1 MFAHFSIHRPCVKN
15 ENHKIESS
23 EYYIIKLR
31 LSQNNTTSKKGQRSQ
46 MSVSSK
52 PISKIIQ
59 YAKEDLNKIKLAS
72 LYSILNKIFDLA
84 PPILI
89 GQAVE
94 IVVNPQNNFFQRLG
108 YKSLLSQIIVL
119 SIVTVIVWI
128 LESFFEFLYQV
139 KWRNLAQ
146 KIQAQLR
153 TDTYEHLQFLENKY
167 FENQKTGNLISIVN
181 DDVNQLERF
190 LDVGANDILQVSTT
204 VIVIGSLY
212 FYLSPEVAWL
222 SFLPIPIIILVGFYF
237 QKKIEPLYMGVREKA
252 GTLSSFLT
260 NNFQGISTIK
270 AYCAEKFELNKL
282 RTLSDEY
289 AEANAKA
296 IKLSASFSPLIRMAV
311 LMGFLATLIYGG
323 LLVEQGL
330 LKVGLYSTM
339 VFMIQRLLW
348 PLTRLANTVDLYQ
361 RAMAS
366 ASRVFMLLET
376 NPTISPGELESL
388 HVKSQ
393 GYHKYGIQYK
403 DVDFGYDKKIPII
416 KNLSIN
422 IEHGQTV
429 GLVGLTG
436 SGKSTLIKLLLRLYD
451 PQSGQIQINQTS
463 IKELKFH
470 TLRNLFSYVGQD
482 NYLFD
487 GSILE
492 NLKFAKP
499 NAQVEEIYQATKM
512 AEIHDYIIS
521 LPSQYET
528 LIGERGQKLSGGQ
541 RQRLSIAR
549 ALLKDAPIFLFDEA
563 TSSVDNE
570 TEAAI
575 QRSLEQITQKKTT
588 IIIAH
593 RLSTIVKADKI
604 YVLDQGEIIQQGTHQ
619 QLIASDGLYKGLW
632 NVQTGL

>member
-1 MFAHFSIHRPCVKN
+1 MSTPQKPI
-15 ENHKIESS
+15 HKI
-23 EYYIIKLR
+23 ID
-31 LSQNNTTSKKGQRSQ
+31 
-46 MSVSSK
+46 
-52 PISKIIQ
+52 
-59 YAKEDLNKIKLAS
+59 YAKNDMGEIRLAS
-72 LYSILNKIFDLA
+72 LYSILNKVFDLA

-94 IVVNPQNNFFQRLG
+94 IVVNPNDNFFQRLG
-108 YKSLLSQIIVL
+108 YESLLGQITIL
-119 SIVTVIVWI
+119 SIVTVAVWV

-146 KIQAQLR
+146 KIQSAIR
-153 TDTYEHLQFLENKY
+153 TDTYDHLQLLENKY

-204 VIVIGSLY
+204 VIVIGSMY

-222 SFLPIPIIILVGFYF
+222 SFLPIPIIILGGFYF
-237 QKKIEPLYMGVREKA
+237 QKKIEPLYLGVREKA
-252 GTLSSFLT
+252 GSLSSFLT

-270 AYCAEKFELNKL
+270 AYCAEALELKKL
-282 RTLSDEY
+282 KSLSDDY
-289 AEANAKA
+289 AHANARA

-323 LLVEQGL
+323 VLVEKGI
-330 LKVGLYSTM
+330 LKVGIYSTM
-339 VFMIQRLLW
+339 IFMIQRLLW
-348 PLTRLANTVDLYQ
+348 PLTRLASTVDLYQ

-366 ASRVFMLLET
+366 AARIFKLLET
-376 NPTISPGELESL
+376 TPTIKPGKLEVLTHSDEANPKFA
-388 HVKSQ
+388 VE
-393 GYHKYGIQYK
+393 Y
-403 DVDFGYDKKIPII
+403 KKINFSYREDLPII
-416 KNLSIN
+416 EDLSLKID
-422 IEHGQTV
+422 HGQTI

-451 PQSGQIQINQTS
+451 PQSGEIQVNNTVISDLQ
-463 IKELKFH
+463 FH

-487 GSILE
+487 GTILE
-492 NLKFAKP
+492 NLKFANP
-499 NAQVEEIYQATKM
+499 QAGLEQIHQAAKM
-512 AEIHDYIIS
+512 AEIHEFIMS
-521 LPSQYET
+521 LPYQYAT
-528 LIGERGQKLSGGQ
+528 VIGECGQKLSGGQ

-575 QRSLEQITQKKTT
+575 QRSLDQITQKKTT

-593 RLSTIVKADKI
+593 RLSTIVKADQI
-604 YVLDQGEIIQQGTHQ
+604 YVLDKGKIVQNGTHQ
-619 QLIASDGLYKGLW
+619 DLVKEDGLYQGLW

>member
-1 MFAHFSIHRPCVKN
+1 MSDFN
-15 ENHKIESS
+15 D
-23 EYYIIKLR
+23 IK
-31 LSQNNTTSKKGQRSQ
+31 T
-46 MSVSSK
+46 K
-52 PISKIIQ
+52 PINKIIQ
-59 YAKEDLNKIKLAS
+59 YAKSDLGEIRLAS
-72 LYSILNKIFDLA
+72 LYSILNKVFDLA

-94 IVVNPQNNFFQRLG
+94 IVVNPQDNFFQRLG
-108 YKSLLSQIIVL
+108 YETLLGQITVL
-119 SIVTVIVWI
+119 SIVTVAVWV

-146 KIQAQLR
+146 KVQSQLR
-153 TDTYEHLQFLENKY
+153 TDTYDHLQILENKY
-167 FENQKTGNLISIVN
+167 FENQKTGNFISIVN

-204 VIVIGSLY
+204 VIVIGSMY

-222 SFLPIPIIILVGFYF
+222 SFLPIPIIILGGFYF

-252 GTLSSFLT
+252 GALSSFLT

-270 AYCAEKFELNKL
+270 AYCAEKFELKKL
-282 RTLSDEY
+282 KSLSDEY
-289 AEANAKA
+289 AEANARA

-323 LLVEQGL
+323 VLVEQGV
-330 LKVGLYSTM
+330 LKVGIYSTM
-339 VFMIQRLLW
+339 IFMIQRLLW
-348 PLTRLANTVDLYQ
+348 PLTRLASTVDLYQ

-366 ASRVFMLLET
+366 ASRIFNLLET
-376 NPTISPGELESL
+376 NPTIRPGQQESL
-388 HVKSQ
+388 THQNENEPKFGIEYKS
-393 GYHKYGIQYK
+393 IN
-403 DVDFGYDKKIPII
+403 FGYRDDLPII
-416 KNLSIN
+416 KDLSIN
-422 IEHGQTV
+422 IQHGQTI

-463 IKELKFH
+463 IQELKFH

-487 GSILE
+487 GTILE
-492 NLKFAKP
+492 NLKFA
-499 NAQVEEIYQATKM
+499 NADAGVEQIHQAAKM
-512 AEIHDYIIS
+512 AEIHDFVMS
-521 LPSQYET
+521 LPKQYET

-575 QRSLEQITQKKTT
+575 QRSLDQITQKKTT

-593 RLSTIVKADKI
+593 RLSTIVKADQI
-604 YVLDQGEIIQQGTHQ
+604 YVLDQGRIVQQGTHQ
-619 QLIASDGLYKGLW
+619 ELIANDGLYKGLW

>member
-1 MFAHFSIHRPCVKN
+1 MSTGQKPI
-15 ENHKIESS
+15 HKI
-23 EYYIIKLR
+23 ID
-31 LSQNNTTSKKGQRSQ
+31 
-46 MSVSSK
+46 
-52 PISKIIQ
+52 
-59 YAKEDLNKIKLAS
+59 YAKNDMGEIRLAS
-72 LYSILNKIFDLA
+72 LYSILNKVFDLA

-94 IVVNPQNNFFQRLG
+94 IVVNPQDNFFQRLG
-108 YKSLLSQIIVL
+108 YETLLGQITLL
-119 SIVTVIVWI
+119 SIVTVAVWV

-146 KIQAQLR
+146 KIQSALR
-153 TDTYEHLQFLENKY
+153 TDTYDHLQILENKY

-204 VIVIGSLY
+204 VIVIGSMY

-222 SFLPIPIIILVGFYF
+222 SFLPIPIIILGGFYF
-237 QKKIEPLYMGVREKA
+237 QKKIEPLYLGVREKA
-252 GTLSSFLT
+252 GSLSSFLT

-270 AYCAEKFELNKL
+270 AYCAEALELKKL
-282 RTLSDEY
+282 KNLSDDY
-289 AEANAKA
+289 AHANARA

-323 LLVEQGL
+323 VLVEKGI
-330 LKVGLYSTM
+330 LKVGIYSTM
-339 VFMIQRLLW
+339 IFMIQRLLW
-348 PLTRLANTVDLYQ
+348 PLTRLASTVDLYQ

-366 ASRVFMLLET
+366 AARIFNLLDT
-376 NPTISPGELESL
+376 TPTIRPGNLDKLAHADESNPNFA
-388 HVKSQ
+388 VE
-393 GYHKYGIQYK
+393 YK
-403 DVDFGYDKKIPII
+403 NINFGYREDLPII
-416 KNLSIN
+416 KDLSIK
-422 IEHGQTV
+422 IDHGKTI

-451 PQSGQIQINQTS
+451 PQSGEIQINNTS
-463 IKELKFH
+463 ISDLQFH

-487 GSILE
+487 GTILE

-499 NAQVEEIYQATKM
+499 DSSLEQIHQAAQM
-512 AEIHDYIIS
+512 AEIHDFIMS
-521 LPSQYET
+521 LPYQYAT
-528 LIGERGQKLSGGQ
+528 VIGERGQKLSGGQ

-575 QRSLEQITQKKTT
+575 QRSLDQITQKKTT

-593 RLSTIVKADKI
+593 RLSTIVKADQI
-604 YVLDQGEIIQQGTHQ
+604 YVLDKGQIVQSGTHQ
-619 QLIASDGLYKGLW
+619 ELIKQDGLYQGLW